1 MNKDGYRRTRRVRS
15 YPAHTLEDAL
25 EIAKAI
31 YRDNAAL
38 PLDRGLLASHLGI
51 SHRSSSFT
59 TLLAASE
66 QYGFTKGRYRDDTIS
81 LTDLGISI
89 SMPKSEQELAKTLS
103 LAAHAPEKFE
113 QLNQLVPTGELPKSD
128 FLTNLLVRDLGID
141 IEQTEEFIEI
151 YTKNMAYIGSVENE
165 EVGFGVE
172 ANNELPEPEVLLGK
186 DEPVSIHSI
195 KRQQYS
201 ELAKS
206 GYLLF
211 IDTTTAAKEVTASV
225 IEQLNTL
232 GIPTKSMGPY
242 DDVEEPDKA
251 VASILLLN
259 SLETHED
266 SQYTEI
272 FAVGVANGIT
282 PGNVILISE
291 SIEFQKYLPVSA
303 LRQVQLITYRDISNL
318 IMGLLTHL
326 TSKGLLSMKVLL
338 P

>member
-1 MNKDGYRRTRRVRS
+1 MNKDGYRRTRKVRS
-15 YPAHTLEDAL
+15 YPAHTLQDAL

-31 YRDNAAL
+31 YRDNAGL

-81 LTDLGISI
+81 LTEVGISI
-89 SMPKSEQELAKTLS
+89 SMPKSEEELLKTLRS
-103 LAAHAPEKFE
+103 AAHTPEKFDK
-113 QLNQLVPTGELPKSD
+113 LKQLVQDGELPKSE

-141 IEQTEEFIEI
+141 VEQTDEFIEI
-151 YTKNMAYIGSVENE
+151 YTKNIAYITSVEKD
-165 EVGFGVE
+165 EVVSRGLTE
-172 ANNELPEPEVLLGK
+172 IQALEPELDLER
-186 DEPVSIHSI
+186 DRPVSIRSV

-201 ELAKS
+201 EPGAQ

-211 IDTTTAAKEVTASV
+211 IDTTAEAKKVTAVV
-225 IEQLNTL
+225 IEHLSAL

-259 SLETHED
+259 PSEIHD
-266 SQYTEI
+266 DAQYTEI

-291 SIEFQKYLPVSA
+291 SIEFQKYLPMSA

-318 IMGLLTHL
+318 VMSLLTHL
-326 TSKGLLSMKVLL
+326 TSKGCLSMNVSV